1 MAAVDVF
8 ADFVRLFQPPT
19 PLQMAQD
26 ELAQAKREM
35 LKAHSAEEYAHHMAN
50 YHAERIERL
59 TEFINQ
65 QKDPACLSTTLS
77 SGTNEPGPL
86 PQWKT
91 SMSNSVAT
99 LKKSLR

>member
-1 MAAVDVF
+1 MAAIDVF
-8 ADFVRLFQPPT
+8 ADFVRLFQPDS
-19 PLQMAQD
+19 PLKMAQD
-26 ELAQAKREM
+26 ELAQAQREM

-59 TEFINQ
+59 TAFINKQ
-65 QKDPACLSTTLS
+65 EPTCPSTTS
-77 SGTNEPGPL
+77 TSGINEPAQI

>member
-50 YHAERIERL
+50 YHAERIARL
-59 TEFINQ
+59 TDFINQ
-65 QKDPACLSTTLS
+65 QETACLSTTS
-77 SGTNEPGPL
+77 NSGTNEPDPSPL
-86 PQWKT
+86 QKT

-99 LKKSLR
+99 LKKSWK